1 MTGISEK
8 LKAVIGDE
16 SVNGWAKRHDLA
28 AQTIHEQIKNDRMPR
43 QAQLTRLASA
53 TGIPEEW
60 WRSGSLPPP
69 KASVD
74 YQDEY
79 PLRDRDVS
87 NPFISNE
94 SQAKAGDDLVSIP
107 CLNVKASAGYGNH
120 VYEERVVGHFQVSR
134 AWVRNVLNCDPGKV
148 HIIFVDGPSMEP
160 TLEDGELVL
169 IDRRCDKFDNDAVYA
184 IQFDGQLRIKRVQLR
199 WDGTVVIKSDN
210 PKFDPDTLTQEQA
223 DRLHVIGKVLPW
235 KFGKYRL

>member
-1 MTGISEK
+1 MKMSVSEFA
-8 LKAVIGDE
+8 KALGVE
-16 SVNGWAKRHDLA
+16 
-28 AQTIHEQIKNDRMPR
+28 AQTIRDYENGKSILGGDKVAKMI
-43 QAQLTRLASA
+43 QLGVDSNWLLAGPGYDSIPFNEYLTVAKKYQSIARLDKSAS
-53 TGIPEEW
+53 E
-60 WRSGSLPPP
+60 
-69 KASVD
+69 D
-74 YQDEY
+74 
-79 PLRDRDVS
+79 S
-87 NPFISNE
+87 NP
-94 SQAKAGDDLVSIP
+94 DLVNIP

-169 IDRRCDKFDNDAVYA
+169 IDRRCEKFDNDAVYA
-184 IQFDGQLRIKRVQLR
+184 IQFNGQLRIKRVQLR

-210 PKFDPDTLTQEQA
+210 PKFEPDILTQEQA
-223 DRLHVIGKVLPW
+223 DQLHVIGKVLPW

>member
-8 LKAVIGDE
+8 LLAVIGDGK
-16 SVNGWAKRHDLA
+16 SINGWATDHDLPP
-28 AQTIHEQIKNDRMPR
+28 QSVHGWIKFDRMPHK
-43 QAQLTRLASA
+43 AQLLRLAQA
-53 TGIPEEW
+53 TGISEEW
-60 WRSGSLPPP
+60 WRNGSLPPP
-69 KASVD
+69 TSGISISTESVPS
-74 YQDEY
+74 ET
-79 PLRDRDVS
+79 
-87 NPFISNE
+87 NP
-94 SQAKAGDDLVSIP
+94 DLVNIP

-169 IDRRCDKFDNDAVYA
+169 IDRRCEKFDNDAVYA

-210 PKFDPDTLTQEQA
+210 PKFEPDILTQEQA
-223 DRLHVIGKVLPW
+223 DQLHVIGKVLPW